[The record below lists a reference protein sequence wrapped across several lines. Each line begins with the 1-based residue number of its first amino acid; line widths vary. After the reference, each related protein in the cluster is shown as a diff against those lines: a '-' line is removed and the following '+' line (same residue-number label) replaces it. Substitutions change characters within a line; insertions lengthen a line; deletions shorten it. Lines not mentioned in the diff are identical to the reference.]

1 MNRFRAMVWT
11 SFVAGSLLAF
21 TGSALA
27 GSVYGCHGI
36 PYKNQ
41 PLRLTRVCHNS
52 RVKVIRPLKHSRN
65 LVWIKGHYI
74 RRNGH
79 YRLVKGY
86 WTVPPR
92 HGALWVP
99 GYWKRTHRRSVW
111 VPGHWRVRPRV
122 VVFESVV
129 TEENNGPLI
138 QIGPKD
144 LSVTI
149 SLP

>member
-27 GSVYGCHGI
+27 GSVYSRHGI
-36 PYKNQ
+36 SYKNH
-41 PLRLTRVCHNS
+41 PLRLAKVRHNHRGKQS
-52 RVKVIRPLKHSRN
+52 EHLKNGPNHF
-65 LVWIKGHYI
+65 LIKGHTL

-79 YRLVKGY
+79 YRLVKVY
-86 WTVPPR
+86 RTVPPR

-99 GYWKRTHRRSVW
+99 GYWKRTHRRGVW
-111 VPGHWRVRPRV
+111 IPGHWRVPPRA

-129 TEENNGPLI
+129 TEANDGPLI

-144 LSVTI
+144 LSVII